1 MVLLQTVFRV
11 SAGLAFGPRHKEN
24 LPRGTSILHCRLY
37 FAYRLGWHLGR
48 AIRRIFREARQS
60 FRSSFRS
67 SEDGFQHA
75 GRTLIALI
83 LVSMPVLVAV
93 VIGRVERSLNCPS
106 IFAAAFF
113 LVILLR
119 GPLSEIPWFLK
130 KALKL
135 EILMCLLAGFVM
147 LLDGKLLWSF
157 LDPFGLTRNQT
168 GFHLILAAVCIWLAG
183 VSWIIFSRPKR
194 K

>member
-1 MVLLQTVFRV
+1 MWCY
-11 SAGLAFGPRHKEN
+11 
-24 LPRGTSILHCRLY
+24 CRLY

-48 AIRRIFREARQS
+48 AIRRILREARQS

-83 LVSMPVLVAV
+83 LVSMPVLVAL
-93 VIGRVERSLNCPS
+93 VIGRVEWSLNCPS
-106 IFAAAFF
+106 MFAVAFF
-113 LVILLR
+113 LVMLLR
-119 GPLSEIPWFLK
+119 GPLSEIPWLLK
-130 KALKL
+130 KVLKL
-135 EILMCLLAGFVM
+135 GISMCLLAGFVM
-147 LLDGKLLWSF
+147 LLDWKPLWSF

-168 GFHLILAAVCIWLAG
+168 GFHLILATVCIWLAG